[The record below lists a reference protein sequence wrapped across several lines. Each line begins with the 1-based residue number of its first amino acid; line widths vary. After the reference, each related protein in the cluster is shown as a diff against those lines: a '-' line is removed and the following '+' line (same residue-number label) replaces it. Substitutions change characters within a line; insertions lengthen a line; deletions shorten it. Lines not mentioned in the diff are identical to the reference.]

1 MLAASATGRGPVA
14 VHEGG
19 DHDMGEFRDP
29 VLAGTAAQGASAP
42 AAQAVPQAAP
52 PPAQPAPPPLV
63 PGDIRPDP
71 PPEAPEPRR
80 TPLLRALLPVV
91 MLVAVVGMVAVM
103 VASGAARN
111 PMTFVFPVLMVVST
125 LGMLAGG
132 APGGTDLGAV
142 RRSYQ
147 RHLAGVRRA
156 IGEAVAAQRA
166 RARHD
171 HPAPG
176 DLWSVA
182 AGPRL
187 WSRCAEGEDFGL
199 VRIGLGVQEP
209 ATPVVPPDVGAPE
222 TLDPV
227 GAVALRAVLRA
238 SRAVPDLPV
247 SLQLTA
253 FPVISVAA
261 GGDGTA
267 AACPGAAAHD
277 RSDPAD
283 PARAAVRALLAQLAV
298 FHHPSDVAVA
308 VVGDAPAWEHLKWLP
323 HHRSSDGGLLRSRP
337 GEPAAA
343 VLDRVPDGVAHVV
356 VLVDGAGPGPGPGTT
371 ATAAAGSLARDGV
384 TVVQAAAA
392 PGPLRDLARDRGLA
406 LTVVGGRLVAD
417 TAAGPED
424 FAAADALG
432 PHAADA
438 LARRL
443 PEGPDRR
450 SRPGGDGRD
459 PVLAALGADPP
470 PERID
475 PAPRLG
481 ADRLRVPVGATPT
494 GELVHL
500 DVKEA
505 AEGGVGPHGLCI
517 GATGSG
523 KSEALRTIV
532 LAMAATHP
540 PEQLNLVLVDF
551 KGGATFL
558 GLESLPHVSAVIT
571 NLADE
576 LVLVDRMHDAITGEM
591 TRRQEVLRAAGNFQ
605 GVSAYE
611 AARRA
616 GRDDLAPLPA
626 LLIVVDEFSE
636 LLGHRPE
643 FADLFVAVGR
653 LGRSLHMHLL
663 LASQRLE
670 EGRLRGLDSHL
681 SYRIGL
687 KTFSAAESR
696 TVLGVPDAH
705 LLPPEPGSGYLKTD
719 AGAPRRF
726 RAAYV
731 SGPVRGGA
739 AAVGARG
746 AAPRV
751 RPFTADGVR
760 DDAIPAAPAPD
771 PSPGPGAEAAPST
784 LEAVVAAL
792 RHVPGRAHRVW
803 LPPLPPAVAPAE
815 LPPDPAGRRPLA
827 AVVGIVDNP
836 LQQRQDP
843 EVVDL
848 TGAGGHVAVVGAP
861 RSGKTTALRTFVLA
875 LARTTTAAQLEVSV
889 VDCGAGGLAD
899 LAALP
904 HVRSVAHRGDAD
916 RLRRTIADAAAE
928 IDARE
933 ARHRERGWHSAEAAR
948 AAGVPDLLLVVD
960 GFPAL
965 RAESQD
971 LADRLQAIVAD
982 GLAVG
987 VHVALSAHRWTE
999 LRPAIRDL
1007 LGTRIELR
1015 QAEAIDSVHDRRAAA
1030 RVPESPGRGLAA
1042 GGLELLVARTTPD
1055 DTRAVAADA
1064 RRRGDRAVEP
1074 LRLLPAR
1081 VTAEEVRAAPG
1092 GAVAVQRGFVPLGL
1106 DEDGLAAVHFD
1117 PVRHRHLAIL
1127 GAAGSGRTTALR
1139 TVVDGLLAARPGMK
1153 LVVVDYRRGL
1163 LGHVPGDRLA
1173 GYAGSSAVAEPM
1185 LAELAGVLRGR
1196 LPAADITPERLAAR
1210 DWWTGPEIA
1219 VIADDYD
1226 LVAGVRGNAL
1236 APLAELVPHAADIG
1250 LHLVLARRIGG
1261 ALRALHDPVLGGI
1274 RDQGAA
1280 ALVLDGAREDGPL
1293 FGVSPDPRPPGRG
1306 HWAVHGRTPRLIQ
1319 VAVPDG
1325 AAAVGEA

>member
-1 MLAASATGRGPVA
+1 MGDDHRRPIAPDGGAGAVATQHDDRGGHAHAPGHTTGPLPV
-14 VHEGG
+14 
-19 DHDMGEFRDP
+19 
-29 VLAGTAAQGASAP
+29 
-42 AAQAVPQAAP
+42 
-52 PPAQPAPPPLV
+52 PAPPPLV
-63 PGDIRPDP
+63 PGEIRPDP

-111 PMTFVFPVLMVVST
+111 PMTFLFPVIMVVST

-132 APGGTDLGAV
+132 ASGGTDLGAV
-142 RRSYQ
+142 RRGYQ

-156 IGEAVAAQRA
+156 IGEATAAQRA

-171 HPAPG
+171 HPDPG

-182 AGPRL
+182 CGPRL
-187 WSRCAEGEDFGL
+187 WTRRAGDGDFGL
-199 VRIGLGVQEP
+199 VRIGRGTQEP

-227 GAVALRAVLRA
+227 GATALRAVLRPA
-238 SRAVPDLPV
+238 RAVPDLPV

-253 FPVISVAA
+253 FPVVSVA
-261 GGDGTA
+261 GDA
-267 AACPGAAAHD
+267 AA
-277 RSDPAD
+277 S
-283 PARAAVRALLAQLAV
+283 RAAVRAWLAQLAT
-298 FHHPSDVAVA
+298 FHHPADVAVA
-308 VVGDAPAWEHLKWLP
+308 AVAPGPEWDALKWLP
-323 HHRSSDGGLLRSRP
+323 HHRGAGGVLRPRP

-343 VLDRVPDGVAHVV
+343 VLDRVPEDAAHVV
-356 VLVDGAGPGPGPGTT
+356 VLVDGAGPADAVDLPV
-371 ATAAAGSLARDGV
+371 RDDV
-384 TVVQAAAA
+384 TLLQSAAA
-392 PGPLRDLARDRGLA
+392 PGPLRDAARERGLA
-406 LTVVGGRLVAD
+406 LTVRDGRLVAA
-417 TAAGPED
+417 TAAGEED
-424 FAAADALG
+424 FAEADALG
-432 PHAADA
+432 PRSADA
-438 LARRL
+438 LFRRL
-443 PEGPDRR
+443 PDAPGRAAR
-450 SRPGGDGRD
+450 AGGDGRD

-470 PERID
+470 PERLD

-481 ADRLRVPVGATPT
+481 AARLRVPVGVDPSGAV
-494 GELVHL
+494 VHL

-558 GLESLPHVSAVIT
+558 GLEELPHVSAVIT

-576 LVLVDRMHDAITGEM
+576 LVLVDRMQDAIAGEM
-591 TRRQEVLRAAGNFQ
+591 TRRQELLRAAGNFQ

-616 GRDDLAPLPA
+616 GRGDLAPLPA

-705 LLPPEPGSGYLKTD
+705 LLPPEPGTGYLKTD
-719 AGAPRRF
+719 AGPPRRF

-739 AAVGARG
+739 AAAGGAG
-746 AAPRV
+746 AVPRV
-751 RPFTADGVR
+751 RPFTAEPDEPEG
-760 DDAIPAAPAPD
+760 PAAPAAGD
-771 PSPGPGAEAAPST
+771 AAPGAPTTLDAA
-784 LEAVVAAL
+784 VAAL
-792 RHVPGRAHRVW
+792 RHLPGRAHRVW
-803 LPPLPPAVAPAE
+803 LPPLPPAAAPAE
-815 LPPDPAGRRPLA
+815 LPADPAGPRPLTGA
-827 AVVGIVDNP
+827 IGLVDNP

-861 RSGKTTALRTFVLA
+861 RSGKTTALRTLVLA
-875 LARTTTAAQLEVSV
+875 LARTTTSAQLEVSV
-889 VDCGAGGLAD
+889 IDYGAGGLAD

-928 IDARE
+928 IAARE
-933 ARHRERGWHSAEAAR
+933 ARCRARGWHSAEAAR

-971 LADRLQAIVAD
+971 LADRIQAIVAD

-999 LRPAIRDL
+999 LRPAVRDL
-1007 LGTRIELR
+1007 LGTRVELR
-1015 QAEAIDSVHDRRAAA
+1015 QAEAIDSVHDRKAAA
-1030 RVPESPGRGLAA
+1030 RVPKSPGRGLAA
-1042 GGLELLVARTTPD
+1042 GGLALLVARTGPA
-1055 DTRAVAADA
+1055 DTREAAAAA
-1064 RRRGDRAVEP
+1064 RARGDRDADP
-1074 LRLLPAR
+1074 LRLLPER
-1081 VTAEEVRAAPG
+1081 VTPGEVLAAPG
-1092 GAVAVQRGFVPLGL
+1092 GDAAVAAGRVPLGL
-1106 DEDGLAAVHFD
+1106 DEDGLAAVSFD
-1117 PVRHRHLAIL
+1117 PARHRHLAVL
-1127 GAAGSGRTTALR
+1127 GSAGSGRTTALR
-1139 TVVDGLLAARPGMK
+1139 TAADGLRAARSSMK
-1153 LVVVDYRRGL
+1153 FVVVDYRRGL
-1163 LGHVPGDRLA
+1163 LGHVPADRLA

-1185 LAELAGVLRGR
+1185 IAELAGVLRGR

-1210 DWWTGPEIA
+1210 DWWEGPELA
-1219 VIADDYD
+1219 VVVDDYD
-1226 LVAGVRGNAL
+1226 LVAGARGNPL
-1236 APLAELVPHAADIG
+1236 APLAEFIPHAADIG

-1261 ALRALHDPVLGGI
+1261 ALRALHDPVFGGI

-1280 ALVLDGAREDGPL
+1280 ALVLDGAREDGPV
-1293 FGVSPDPRPPGRG
+1293 FGVLPDARPPGRG
-1306 HWAVHGRTPRLIQ
+1306 HWAEHGRPARLVQ
-1319 VAVPDG
+1319 VAAETADAPATG
-1325 AAAVGEA
+1325 GVG